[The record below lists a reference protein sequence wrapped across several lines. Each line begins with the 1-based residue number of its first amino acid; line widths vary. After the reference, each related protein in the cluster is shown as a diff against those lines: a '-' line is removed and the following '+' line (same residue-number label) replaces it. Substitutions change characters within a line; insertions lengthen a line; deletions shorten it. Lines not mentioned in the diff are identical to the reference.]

1 MTIGTPIGR
10 QRDESPSAAEQLL
23 KNSSFMFQLLFERSA
38 DAIFLL
44 DKEGTFVDC
53 NLAAVELL
61 LAGTKERILRARP
74 EDLSP
79 PLQPDGTPSREK
91 TREVMALVE
100 KRGRHRFEWVVR
112 RFDGQEVPL
121 EVLVTQLRT
130 GDRVLNVA
138 VPRDIT
144 ERKRTEA
151 ALRESEQKFRE
162 LFEASSDAIQI
173 LDPQERRIVDCNAA
187 TLKMVG
193 LVAWTR
199 NGFCRSRWK
208 ALSPSSSR
216 MDDLPGKLLV
226 PGRSVR
232 SRTGRSGSSGRAN
245 GARARNFPQKSC

>member
-1 MTIGTPIGR
+1 MTIGTPTL
-10 QRDESPSAAEQLL
+10 QEWDESPSGADLLL
-23 KNSSFMFQLLFERSA
+23 KNNRLMFQLLFERSA

-44 DKEGTFVDC
+44 DKEGSFVDC

-61 LAGTKERILRARP
+61 RAGTKERILRARP

-79 PLQPDGTPSREK
+79 PFQADGTPSNEK
-91 TREVMALVE
+91 TREVMALIE

-112 RFDGQEVPL
+112 RFDGEEVPL
-121 EVLVTQLRT
+121 EVLVTQLRA
-130 GDRVLNVA
+130 GAGVLNVA

-193 LVAWTR
+193 GVDKEWFLSQPLESLEPEQQPDGR
-199 NGFCRSRWK
+199 RSREAARAWAER
-208 ALSPSSSR
+208 ALSYGPQR
-216 MDDLPGKLLV
+216 FEWTGK
-226 PGRSVR
+226 R
-232 SRTGRSGSSGRAN
+232 RTGEE
-245 GARARNFPQKSC
+245 FPAEVL